1 MAAGVVHWEIS
12 SRNAKPLQD
21 FYSNLFGW
29 MINTDNP
36 MQYGMVDTGL
46 KMGING
52 GIFQGNE
59 KQPPGVVVYVQ
70 VEDIQAYLDKAVSLG
85 GKVILPVT
93 EIPNMI
99 TYALA
104 ADIEGNMI
112 GLIKGPQSV
121 PVEPKKKKPVRKQK
135 KVKKVVKVKPKGKK
149 KSRR

>member
-12 SRNAKPLQD
+12 SRNAKQLQD

-29 MINTDNP
+29 IINADNP

-52 GIFQGNE
+52 GIFQGDE
-59 KQPPGVVVYVQ
+59 KQPPGVVIYVQ
-70 VEDIQAYLDKAVSLG
+70 VKDIQAYMDKAVSLG

-93 EIPNMI
+93 EIPDMV
-99 TYALA
+99 TYALI

-121 PVEPKKKKPVRKQK
+121 PKEHKKKPVRKQK
-135 KVKKVVKVKPKGKK
+135 KTRKVARAKPKSKK
-149 KSRR
+149 KSRK